1 MVRPRSGGRGQKRD
15 QGNSP
20 AGQILGGIQ
29 APRQTVTPPAPE
41 ALVTRDSEGNLAVL
55 TRQLLPLSGV
65 TLVFLDFSVT
75 VISKMPTA
83 WVWVVG
89 C

>member
-1 MVRPRSGGRGQKRD
+1 M
-15 QGNSP
+15 
-20 AGQILGGIQ
+20 
-29 APRQTVTPPAPE
+29 
-41 ALVTRDSEGNLAVL
+41 TRDSEGNLAVP